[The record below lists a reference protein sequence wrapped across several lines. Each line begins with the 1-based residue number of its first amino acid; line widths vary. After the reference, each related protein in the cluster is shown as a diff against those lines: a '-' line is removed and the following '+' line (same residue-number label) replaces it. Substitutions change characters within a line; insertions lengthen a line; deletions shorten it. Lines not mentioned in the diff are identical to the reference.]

1 MAKSFGTLILALA
14 FFAIAEPAF
23 AYVGPG
29 AGVSLLGAAAGLIV
43 AILVAFGV
51 IVLWPLRRFMKS
63 RRKATADAPAGDVA
77 AANVE
82 PD

>member
-1 MAKSFGTLILALA
+1 MTRSLRTLTLTMAFL
-14 FFAIAEPAF
+14 AIAQPAF

-51 IVLWPLRRFMKS
+51 IVLWPLRRFMKT
-63 RRKATADAPAGDVA
+63 RRKATADAPSGDVA
-77 AANVE
+77 SAGAE

>member
-1 MAKSFGTLILALA
+1 MAKFLGTLTLTLA
-14 FFAIAEPAF
+14 FLAIAEPAL
-23 AYVGPG
+23 AYIGPG

-63 RRKATADAPAGDVA
+63 RRKAADEPAGDVVPA
-77 AANVE
+77 SAE

>member
-1 MAKSFGTLILALA
+1 MAKSLRTLSLSLVIV
-14 FFAIAEPAF
+14 AIAEPAI

-63 RRKATADAPAGDVA
+63 RRKATPDAPAGEVA
-77 AANVE
+77 SASAE
-82 PD
+82 TD